1 MSKNV
6 LVITEQTGG
15 TLRKASLEALSEG
28 RRLADGLGGSLTAV
42 VMGESVTALVET
54 AKAHG
59 ADTILVADAPAL
71 KEYSDAWVT
80 VAALAAEKTAPTVIL
95 SGASTLG
102 KDLAARLAARLNAAV
117 ALDCVALRMDGENLV
132 ATRPVY
138 GGKLMAD
145 VVLTGTP
152 RIVAVRPN
160 AMPIAL
166 KAGAGNME
174 SLDVAGLVPALKLV
188 DQCRETG
195 RVELTEADVVV
206 TGGRGMGGPDFSSL
220 EALASRLGGAVGAS
234 RSAVDEGWRPHSDQV
249 GQTGKVVS
257 PNLYV
262 ACGVSGAIQHLAG
275 MSTSRVI
282 VAINK
287 DKDAPIFEKADYG
300 IVGDVF
306 EVIPALLEELDA

>member
-1 MSKNV
+1 MSNNI
-6 LVITEQTGG
+6 LVITERAGG

-28 RRLADGLGGSLTAV
+28 RRLADRLGGAMGAV
-42 VMGESVTALVET
+42 VIGESVAGLAET
-54 AKAHG
+54 VTAHG
-59 ADTILVADAPAL
+59 ADVILMAEAAVL
-71 KEYSDAWVT
+71 GEYSDAWVA
-80 VAALAAEKTAPTVIL
+80 VAAMAAEKMAPAVIL
-95 SGASTLG
+95 AGASTLG

-117 ALDCVALRMDGENLV
+117 ALDCVGLRLEGGDV
-132 ATRPVY
+132 VVTRPVY
-138 GGKLMAD
+138 GGKLVAD
-145 VVLTGTP
+145 VLLTGTP

-166 KAGAGNME
+166 KAGAGQVE

-188 DQCRETG
+188 DRCRETG

-220 EALASRLGGAVGAS
+220 EALAARLGGAVGAS

-275 MSTSRVI
+275 MSSSRVV

-306 EVIPALLEELDA
+306 EVVPALIQALDS